1 MSSSSWGNLP
11 SMSEISSWREL
22 LEFRVALVLELLF
35 GRDELIGQ
43 RDVLT
48 RGGREL
54 ALARMF
60 FGKARVLLLVGE
72 HGWVAELRL
81 ELLVG
86 SDYLRKLVV
95 HLFISASVELE
106 YLLGDR

>member
-1 MSSSSWGNLP
+1 
-11 SMSEISSWREL
+11 MSEISSWREL

-72 HGWVAELRL
+72 HGWGRRASSRAPRRQRL
-81 ELLVG
+81 
-86 SDYLRKLVV
+86 S
-95 HLFISASVELE
+95 S
-106 YLLGDR
+106 